1 MVTEEQE
8 SRNCVTGRARYFM
21 VMGID
26 VAVRTADLG
35 LQQAFSAT
43 EHIVP
48 PGAGLP
54 LHALPTAT
62 LLIVLQGRVWLE
74 AGTSR
79 TLLSDSETAYVPP
92 QTFYGYSNDGRTEA
106 KLMLIAFG
114 GADYEAFLADVA
126 RDPRRVPNAAARHHV
141 AVAHGPSS
149 NGRSWLG

>member
-1 MVTEEQE
+1 MVTEEQDPPQY
-8 SRNCVTGRARYFM
+8 VTGRARYFM

-54 LHALPTAT
+54 PHALPTAT
-62 LLIVLQGRVWLE
+62 LLMVLQGRVWLE

-79 TLLSDSETAYVPP
+79 VLLSDSETAYVPP
-92 QTFYGYSNDGRTEA
+92 QTFYGYSNDGQSEA
-106 KLMLIAFG
+106 RLMLIAFG
-114 GADYEAFLADVA
+114 GPDYEAFLADVA
-126 RDPRRVPNAAARHHV
+126 RDPRRVPNAAARHQI
-141 AVAHGPSS
+141 AVASSPSA
-149 NGRSWLG
+149 NGRSWLP